1 MTVLIQPSMAAG
13 EVSLPVA
20 ARVDLAKRAV
30 AVESAENFVAT
41 ISGSMDTR
49 AGQEFVSRSKDA
61 TRLIPF
67 EFSAEETYVLEFGDF
82 YMRVLKDGVNV
93 LDSGTT
99 EAIEG
104 ITQADPAVVTIT
116 GHTFQSGEHVSI
128 SGVVGMEEVNGRIFR
143 VSGVTTN
150 TFSLQDADQNDIDSQ
165 LYGAWASGGSVT
177 TVYEIETPY
186 AKEDLFDIRYAQS
199 ADVMAMTH
207 KDYEERELIRLGD
220 SWWIIGI
227 IDMYPEQVG
236 PTDMSFEVNTDT
248 ETKAITGITQANPAV
263 VTAVA
268 HGYATGDQVLITDN
282 NGMQSIKNF
291 VYKIV
296 VLSVDTFSLKSSED
310 GTPIDSTGFL
320 AYTSGG
326 ICTKVI
332 RMRKY
337 AVTALN
343 DTTGEE
349 SLRAPIAAGLSIR
362 TITQAK
368 PAVIT
373 MWDGHGLQVF
383 DEVYLDGLTLMSELN
398 GYRYSV
404 RPVTEKTFELL
415 WPNGDPVDTTAL
427 DPFTVDQ
434 TNDFVYPLFLRV
446 VESADVEWNNT
457 IRWEAA
463 EGAALYNIYAST
475 GGDYGYI
482 GSTDKL
488 QFIDDHIGPDTAFTP
503 PRSRDPFRD
512 DGTGDRYPKAVGF
525 HEQRRVFGYTD
536 EFPNRFFM
544 TKIGNLYNFA
554 GSYPTQDDDPI
565 IATLASLKVASI
577 EHILPLTDLVLLTS
591 GGEFRVF
598 SQTGALTP
606 STIQIKPQSY
616 YGSTKLRPIL
626 AGEVGMFVSHGAVVR
641 DFSYGFADDK
651 FVGKDLTVLARHLF
665 RGHTIVDWGFASAPY
680 SVVWA
685 VRDDGV
691 LLSLTYMPEQD
702 IYAWAHHTTYGEYLS
717 VAVVK
722 ENGYDVPYFL
732 VRRTL
737 NGVTQKTVERLRD
750 HEFTDLHDAFCVDAG
765 LTFESEAFSITGMT
779 DASPVVVTTSSAHGF
794 SNGDTVDISGVF
806 EVDESLTTQQ
816 IASPDYNGSGFTI
829 ANVTSTTFELQFG
842 GVDYNGSG
850 FAGYS
855 YGGVVRKAVTTVEG
869 LWHLE
874 GATVVAAANGKS
886 VKDLVV
892 TNGAITLPDRASRV
906 HVGLPY
912 TPRLIT
918 LPLSTYADGQT
929 SVGKYKNVSK
939 LTVQLERSMGM
950 WSGPTLDQMREAR
963 FPAVAGHRTTQ
974 MFNEDLDV
982 TLKSDWD
989 KRKQII
995 IEQRDPLPLS
1005 ILALVP
1011 DLNIG
1016 GN

>member
-1 MTVLIQPSMAAG
+1 MTTLILPSMAAG
-13 EVSLPVA
+13 EVSLPVS

-49 AGQEFVSRSKDA
+49 AGQEFVTRAKDA
-61 TRLIPF
+61 ARLIPF
-67 EFSAEETYVLEFGDF
+67 EFSADVTYVLEFGEY
-82 YMRVLKDGVNV
+82 YMRVLRDGANV
-93 LDSGTT
+93 LNSGT
-99 EAIEG
+99 EDAIEG
-104 ITQADPAVVTIT
+104 ISIGATTTIT
-116 GHTFQSGEHVSI
+116 MTAHAFVAGEYVYI
-128 SGVVGMEEVNGRIFR
+128 AGVVGTTELNGRIFK
-143 VSGVTTN
+143 VFNITAN
-150 TFSLQDADQNDIDSQ
+150 TIDITDQDGSNIDSTN
-165 LYGAWASGGSVT
+165 YGAWVSGGST
-177 TVYEIETPY
+177 ATVYEIVTPY
-186 AKEDLFDIRYAQS
+186 AKADLFDIRFAQS
-199 ADVMAMTH
+199 ADVMALTH

-220 SWWIIGI
+220 YSWTLGV
-227 IDMYPEQVG
+227 IDMHPEQVSA
-236 PTDMSFEVNTDT
+236 TDMDFEVNTATDPKT
-248 ETKAITGITQANPAV
+248 ITDITQANPAV
-263 VTAVA
+263 VTVTA
-268 HGYATGDQVLITDN
+268 HGYSTGDQVLITDVQ
-282 NGMQSIKNF
+282 GMQSIKNF
-291 VYKIV
+291 IYKII
-296 VLSVDTFSLKSSED
+296 VLTADTFSLKSSED

-320 AYTSGG
+320 AYSSGG
-326 ICTKVI
+326 VSTKLI

-337 AVTALN
+337 TVTALN
-343 DTTGEE
+343 ETTGEE
-349 SLRAPIAAGLSIR
+349 SLRAPIADGLSIR

-368 PAVIT
+368 PAVVT
-373 MWDGHGLQVF
+373 MWDGHGLQIF
-383 DEVYLDGLTLMSELN
+383 DEIYIDGITPMPELN

-415 WPNGDPVDTTAL
+415 WPNGDPVDTTDF
-427 DPFTVDQ
+427 DPFTVDH

-446 VESADVEWNNT
+446 VESADTEWDNT
-457 IRWEAA
+457 INWEAA
-463 EGAALYNIYAST
+463 DDAALYNIYAST

-488 QFIDDHIGPDTAFTP
+488 QFIDDNIGPDTAFTP

-512 DGTGDRYPKAVGF
+512 DGTGNRYPKAVGF
-525 HEQRRVFGYTD
+525 HEQRRVFGYTN
-536 EFPNRFFM
+536 EYPNRFFM

-591 GGEFRVF
+591 GGEFRIF
-598 SQTGALTP
+598 SQVGAITP
-606 STIQIKPQSY
+606 STIQVKPQSY

-641 DFSYGFADDK
+641 DFSYAFADDK

-717 VAVVK
+717 VAVIK
-722 ENGYDVPYFL
+722 EDGNDVPYFL
-732 VRRTL
+732 IERKID
-737 NGVTQKTVERLRD
+737 GVTQRVVERMHTR
-750 HEFTDLHDAFCVDAG
+750 EFTDLHDAFCVDAG
-765 LTFESEAFSITGMT
+765 LTFESTAFTITGMT
-779 DASPVVVTTSSAHGF
+779 AASPVVVTTSSAHGL
-794 SNGDTVDISGVF
+794 SNGDTVDINGVMH
-806 EVDESLTTQQ
+806 VDALQTAQEALS
-816 IASPDYNGSGFTI
+816 SDYNGVGFTV
-829 ANVTSTTFELQFG
+829 ANVTATTFEMQFG
-842 GVDYNGSG
+842 GTDYNGSG
-850 FAGYS
+850 FAEYS
-855 YGGVVRKAVTTVEG
+855 YDGVVRKAVTTVEG

-874 GATVVAAANGKS
+874 GATVVAAANGKA
-886 VKDLVV
+886 VTDLVV
-892 TNGAITLPDRASRV
+892 TDGEITLTDKASRV

-912 TPRLIT
+912 YPRLIT

-929 SVGKYKNVSK
+929 VVGRYKNVSK

-950 WSGPTLDQMREAR
+950 WSGPTVDQMREAK
-963 FPAVAGHRTTQ
+963 FPATTGHSAVQ
-974 MFNEDLDV
+974 LFDEDLDV

-989 KRKQII
+989 KRKQIV
-995 IEQRDPLPLS
+995 IEQRAPLPLS